1 MIKLSIIVPVYNV
14 EKYIRPC
21 IESIFKQGLDETEFE
36 VIIINDGTKDK
47 SMELIDDIIH
57 QHENITII
65 NQENQGLSVAR
76 NNGMVQAKGEYI
88 QFVDSDDIVIP
99 NSIPYLLNHALSS
112 KAELVIADFIKMNDE
127 EISTLN
133 ASQICQSAS
142 TVQSV
147 CGKDMLSIPLY
158 SGYSCVWRTLY
169 NKKFLDKHNLRFIPG
184 IYYEDVPF
192 TYQCYSKA
200 KACLKI
206 NWRLIIYRIRQ
217 QSIITSSFN
226 KKKGL
231 DYSIVVSELWKLSKN
246 KRLDIQLQQKL
257 KNDTF
262 TFYKVLIDTISLCN
276 NLKNSE
282 KLEII
287 NYLKEL
293 APDLSFRN
301 GTKQSLYTFAIHR
314 IPSTFIYFRRV
325 YAKLKQATS
334 QKFKTN

>member
-14 EKYIRPC
+14 EQYIRPC
-21 IESIFKQGLDETEFE
+21 FESIFNQGLNDDEFE

-47 SMELIDDIIH
+47 SMEMIEDIIH

-112 KAELVIADFIKMNDE
+112 KAELVIADFIKMNNE

-147 CGKDMLSIPLY
+147 CGKDMLSIPLH

-192 TYQCYSKA
+192 TYQCYLKA
-200 KACLKI
+200 KAYLKI
-206 NWRLIIYRIRQ
+206 NWRLIIYRIRP

-231 DYSIVVSELWKLSKN
+231 DYSIVVSELWNLSKN

-262 TFYKVLIDTISLCN
+262 AFYKGLIDTILLCN

-301 GTKQSLYTFAIHR
+301 GIKQSLYTFAIHR
-314 IPSTFIYFRRV
+314 
-325 YAKLKQATS
+325 YAKLKQAIS
-334 QKFKTN
+334 QIFKTN